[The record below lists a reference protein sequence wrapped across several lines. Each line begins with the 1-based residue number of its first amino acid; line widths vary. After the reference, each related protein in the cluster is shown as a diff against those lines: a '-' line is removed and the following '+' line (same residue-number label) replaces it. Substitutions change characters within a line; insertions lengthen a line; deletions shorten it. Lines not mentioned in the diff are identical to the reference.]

1 MLLDSFRFIKFRKD
15 NNYTKM
21 HITFSLQKL
30 SNMDKYDTQL
40 LQDIKMW
47 MKIYEKVQFKNNNTT

>member
-1 MLLDSFRFIKFRKD
+1 
-15 NNYTKM
+15 M

-47 MKIYEKVQFKNNNTT
+47 MKIYEMVLVKNNHTT